1 MNTQTGFERRM
12 VMRIW
17 CRLVPALVLFLGLS
31 IFAFAGDLKNEREN
45 TSRAAGQGYVFFA
58 PGAIVAKGSSPGL
71 AQFGGGGEALIYK
84 GAGIGA
90 ELSYVTPWS
99 SYSAGIGLFSLD
111 GSYHFARSRKIS
123 PFVTGGYSLAFRQGH
138 INLVNFGGGV
148 NCWISNRI
156 GIRLELRDH
165 VNRNTG
171 MTIQYL
177 TARIGLSFR

>member
-1 MNTQTGFERRM
+1 
-12 VMRIW
+12 MRI
-17 CRLVPALVLFLGLS
+17 RGRFVPALALFFGLS
-31 IFAFAGDLKNEREN
+31 IFAFAGDLKNERDDG
-45 TSRAAGQGYVFFA
+45 SRAAGQGYVFFA
-58 PGAIVAKGSSPGL
+58 PGAAVAERSSLGL

-99 SYSAGIGLFSLD
+99 NYSAGIGLLSLD

-165 VNRNTG
+165 VNRNAWT
-171 MTIQYL
+171 TIQYL
-177 TARIGLSFR
+177 SARIGLSFR